1 MIKIA
6 FFDTKDYDRE
16 MFDKYNSE
24 YNYEIT
30 YFKTKLN
37 EETAVLATGFDV
49 VCIFVNDT
57 ANKVVLEKLKSLGVK
72 LIALRCAGYNNV
84 EISHLPSGL
93 GVVRVPAYSP
103 YAVAE
108 HTAGLLL
115 ALDRKVYKSYQRTK
129 KYNFSLDGLLGF
141 DIHGKTVGVIG
152 TGKIGKVFINIM
164 NGFGANVIAYDV
176 YQDKKAEEELNF
188 KYTTLDEIYK
198 NADIISLHCP
208 LTEENHNMINKDS
221 IAKMKKGVILLNTS
235 RGKLINAK
243 DLVDCL
249 EKGMIGGVGLDVFED
264 EEEYFL
270 NDMSNSYIR
279 DAELSI
285 LLSMPNV
292 VITAHQAF
300 FTKEALEK
308 IVSTTLSNIKEY
320 IETGKCKN
328 MAQCQ

>member
-49 VCIFVNDT
+49 VCIFVNDS

-129 KYNFSLDGLLGF
+129 KYNWR
-141 DIHGKTVGVIG
+141 
-152 TGKIGKVFINIM
+152 NI
-164 NGFGANVIAYDV
+164 
-176 YQDKKAEEELNF
+176 
-188 KYTTLDEIYK
+188 
-198 NADIISLHCP
+198 
-208 LTEENHNMINKDS
+208 
-221 IAKMKKGVILLNTS
+221 
-235 RGKLINAK
+235 
-243 DLVDCL
+243 
-249 EKGMIGGVGLDVFED
+249 
-264 EEEYFL
+264 
-270 NDMSNSYIR
+270 
-279 DAELSI
+279 
-285 LLSMPNV
+285 
-292 VITAHQAF
+292 
-300 FTKEALEK
+300 
-308 IVSTTLSNIKEY
+308 
-320 IETGKCKN
+320 
-328 MAQCQ
+328 

>member
-49 VCIFVNDT
+49 VCIFVNDS

-208 LTEENHNMINKDS
+208 LTKENHNMINKDS

-320 IETGKCKN
+320 IETGKCEN
-328 MAQCQ
+328 IVE

>member
-208 LTEENHNMINKDS
+208 LTEENHNMINKYS

-320 IETGKCKN
+320 IETGKCEN
-328 MAQCQ
+328 IVE

>member
-49 VCIFVNDT
+49 VCIFVNDS
-57 ANKVVLEKLKSLGVK
+57 ANKVVLEKLKSFGVK

-152 TGKIGKVFINIM
+152 TGKIVKVFINIM

-328 MAQCQ
+328 IVE

>member
-1 MIKIA
+1 MIQIA

-328 MAQCQ
+328 IVE

>member
-141 DIHGKTVGVIG
+141 DIHEKTVGVIG

-320 IETGKCKN
+320 IDTGKCEN
-328 MAQCQ
+328 IVE

>member
-6 FFDTKDYDRE
+6 FFDTKEYDKE
-16 MFDKYNSE
+16 MFDKYNKD

-37 EETAVLATGFDV
+37 EETAILAKGFDV

-57 ANKVVLEKLKSLGVK
+57 ANEDVLIKLKEFGVK
-72 LIALRCAGYNNV
+72 LIALRCAGFNNV
-84 EISHLPSGL
+84 EISKLPQGL
-93 GVVRVPAYSP
+93 SVVRVPAYSP

-108 HTAGLLL
+108 HTVGLLL

-129 KYNFSLDGLLGF
+129 KYNFSLDGLLGV
-141 DIHGKTVGVIG
+141 DIHGITVGVIG
-152 TGKIGKVFINIM
+152 TGKIGKIFIKIM
-164 NGFGANVIAYDV
+164 KGFGANILAYDI
-176 YQDKKAEEELNF
+176 YKDEQAAKELGYT
-188 KYTTLDEIYK
+188 YTTLDEIYK

-208 LTEENHNMINKDS
+208 LTDKNHNMINEETML
-221 IAKMKKGVILLNTS
+221 KMKSGVILLNTS

-243 DLVDCL
+243 DLVKCL
-249 EKGMIGGVGLDVFED
+249 EMGHIGGVGLDVFED
-264 EEEYFL
+264 EEDYFL

-308 IVSTTLSNIKEY
+308 IVSTTFSNIEEF
-320 IETGKCKN
+320 ISTGKCQN
-328 MAQCQ
+328 IVSNS

>member
-49 VCIFVNDT
+49 VCIFVNDS

-84 EISHLPSGL
+84 EISYLPSGL

-320 IETGKCKN
+320 IETGKCEN
-328 MAQCQ
+328 IVE

>member
-49 VCIFVNDT
+49 VCIFVNDS

-320 IETGKCKN
+320 IETGKCEN
-328 MAQCQ
+328 IVE

>member
-49 VCIFVNDT
+49 VCIFVNDN
-57 ANKVVLEKLKSLGVK
+57 ANKIVLDKLKSIGVK

-176 YQDKKAEEELNF
+176 YQDKNAEKELNF

-221 IAKMKKGVILLNTS
+221 ISKMKKGVILLNTS

-243 DLVDCL
+243 DLVECL

-292 VITAHQAF
+292 IITAHQAF

-320 IETGKCKN
+320 IETGKCENIVK
-328 MAQCQ
+328 

>member
-49 VCIFVNDT
+49 VCIFVNDS

-328 MAQCQ
+328 IVE

>member
-49 VCIFVNDT
+49 VCIFVNDS

-320 IETGKCKN
+320 IETGKCENILK
-328 MAQCQ
+328 

>member
-221 IAKMKKGVILLNTS
+221 IAKLKKGVILLNTS

-328 MAQCQ
+328 IVE

>member
-49 VCIFVNDT
+49 VCIFVNDS

-320 IETGKCKN
+320 IETGKCENIVK
-328 MAQCQ
+328 

>member
-49 VCIFVNDT
+49 VCIFVNDS
-57 ANKVVLEKLKSLGVK
+57 ANKVVLEKLKSFGVK

-328 MAQCQ
+328 IVE

>member
-328 MAQCQ
+328 IVE

>member
-1 MIKIA
+1 MIKTA

-49 VCIFVNDT
+49 VCIFVNDS

-320 IETGKCKN
+320 IETGKCEN
-328 MAQCQ
+328 IVE

>member
-49 VCIFVNDT
+49 VCIFVNDS

-221 IAKMKKGVILLNTS
+221 IAKMKK
-235 RGKLINAK
+235 A
-243 DLVDCL
+243 
-249 EKGMIGGVGLDVFED
+249 
-264 EEEYFL
+264 
-270 NDMSNSYIR
+270 
-279 DAELSI
+279 
-285 LLSMPNV
+285 
-292 VITAHQAF
+292 
-300 FTKEALEK
+300 
-308 IVSTTLSNIKEY
+308 
-320 IETGKCKN
+320 
-328 MAQCQ
+328 